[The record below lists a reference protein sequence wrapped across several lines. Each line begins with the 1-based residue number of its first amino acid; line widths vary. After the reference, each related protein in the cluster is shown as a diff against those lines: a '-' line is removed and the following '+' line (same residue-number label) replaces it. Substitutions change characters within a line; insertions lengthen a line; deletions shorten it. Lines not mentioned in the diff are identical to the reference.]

1 MGLCLVCL
9 VFCFELHRAAPLI
22 RGGGTWLLS
31 TKFRESLHTLG
42 GLLFLYE
49 TAYIVYLLLGSA
61 TGGVTMFKLLFSI
74 VSILKCKTESRGLAS
89 NKQKALVK
97 AFSEYCENF

>member
-1 MGLCLVCL
+1 M
-9 VFCFELHRAAPLI
+9 
-22 RGGGTWLLS
+22 
-31 TKFRESLHTLG
+31 
-42 GLLFLYE
+42 FLYE